1 MINWLGVGLSVLAVF
16 LIDGPWYGPP
26 FGKAWMKASG
36 LSEQMKGGHK
46 GVVFGG
52 AAVAGF
58 IAAVALNF
66 LIGPEPS
73 LMRAVTVGLVAG
85 VGLVTMSFVINYLF
99 AARTMALLVIDGGY
113 NIVLFAVMGAIFGV
127 LG

>member
-16 LIDGPWYGPP
+16 LIGGPWYGPI

-36 LSEQMKGGHK
+36 LSAEMKGGHK
-46 GVVFGG
+46 GLVFGG
-52 AAVAGF
+52 AAVAGL
-58 IAAVALNF
+58 IAATALGW
-66 LIGPEPS
+66 LIGPQPD
-73 LMRAVTVGLVAG
+73 LMRGVTIGLVAG
-85 VGLVTMSFVINYLF
+85 IGLVTMSFAINYLF
-99 AARTMALLVIDGGY
+99 AARSMALLVIDGAY

>member
-16 LIDGPWYGPP
+16 LIGGPWYGPI

-36 LSEQMKGGHK
+36 LSEEMKGGHK
-46 GVVFGG
+46 GAVFGG

-58 IAAVALNF
+58 IAAIALNF
-66 LIGPEPS
+66 LIGPEAS
-73 LMRAVTVGLVAG
+73 LMRAVTVGLAAG
-85 VGLVTMSFVINYLF
+85 IGLVTMSFVINYLF
-99 AARTMALLVIDGGY
+99 AARSMALLAIDGAY
-113 NIVLFAVMGAIFGV
+113 NIVLFGVMGAIFGV